1 MKGKIDQKE
10 KRKKRGRK
18 VSESG
23 SARVVDGSR
32 RSETV
37 GDLTGGYEPGACRPE
52 VTSHPRGSEC
62 AYRMCGIGSPSEPST
77 SHSQFLHIAAS
88 SHIASHRVY
97 TRTHARIDAVH
108 APAPPPPLRP
118 PLSKGPRA
126 ARHDFSTN
134 FTRPRPTVTDCAT
147 RREPGL
153 LRFSLLFSSP
163 SFLPFSAFS
172 RITKSPRWF
181 IVQRSVNKFVSSSNF
196 SDNWS
201 KRYYIGF

>member
-97 TRTHARIDAVH
+97 TRTHRRGARTS
-108 APAPPPPLRP
+108 PPSSPPPPAFERATSGP
-118 PLSKGPRA
+118 PRFFDKFHPPAPDRDRLCNETRTRSSSF
-126 ARHDFSTN
+126 FSP
-134 FTRPRPTVTDCAT
+134 F
-147 RREPGL
+147 
-153 LRFSLLFSSP
+153 LFS
-163 SFLPFSAFS
+163 
-172 RITKSPRWF
+172 
-181 IVQRSVNKFVSSSNF
+181 FVSSF
-196 SDNWS
+196 FCIFEDNKVTS
-201 KRYYIGF
+201 MIYRSTIRE